1 VRVLLL
7 NQFYPPDTA
16 PTGEALQDLARVLA
30 QRGHDVHVV
39 CSRESYGGPSSAA
52 PETAAPAGVA
62 VHRLGGAWSAGTGLL
77 RKGAGYASFAA
88 RLALAARG
96 LPHPDVVV
104 ALTTPPWLG
113 SLASAVPGW
122 RRVPRVDWVMD
133 VYPDALCAA
142 GLLRRGGL
150 PFRRLEA
157 ATRRQLRSAAAVVAL
172 GPFMARTLT
181 PRGGAGFRPDVVPL
195 WGDAPLGPPDGDAA
209 AAARRAHGWAGEDLV
224 LLYSGNMGRGHRVAE
239 FLEAAARLGR
249 GGPRWVFRGGGA
261 RRAEVEA
268 FRQGRPDARVEL
280 RPYVARATRRAH
292 MAAADV
298 HLASLSTPWQGL
310 IVPSKVQAA
319 FSAGRP
325 LIFVGP
331 SENEVAA
338 WTRESGGGWTVA
350 EDDVRGLLDAVEQA
364 GDARERARR
373 GQAAL
378 AFARERFDPERNVPA
393 LAGIVERAGAAPSP
407 SGRP

>member
-1 VRVLLL
+1 MRVLLL

-16 PTGEALQDLARVLA
+16 PTGEALHDLAGILA

-39 CSRESYGGPSSAA
+39 CSRDSYGGVSPAA
-52 PETAAPAGVA
+52 PETAGRAGVA

-113 SLASAVPGW
+113 SVASAVPAW

-133 VYPDALCAA
+133 VYPDALCAS

-150 PFRRLEA
+150 PFQRLEA
-157 ATRRQLRSAAAVVAL
+157 ISRRQLRGAAAVVAL
-172 GPFMARTLT
+172 GPFMARALA
-181 PRGGAGFRPDVVPL
+181 PRGGDEVRLDVVPL
-195 WGDAPLGPPDGDAA
+195 GGDAPLGPPDGDAVA
-209 AAARRAHGWAGEDLV
+209 EARRSHGWAPEDLV

-239 FLEAAARLGR
+239 FLEAAGRLGPA
-249 GGPRWVFRGGGA
+249 GPRWVFRGGGP
-261 RRAEVEA
+261 RRAEVEG
-268 FRQGRPDARVEL
+268 FRQGQSQARVEVL
-280 RPYVARATRRAH
+280 SYVPRAARAAH
-292 MAAADV
+292 LAAADV
-298 HLASLSTPWQGL
+298 HLASLSAPWQGL

-319 FSAGRP
+319 FATARP

-331 SENEVAA
+331 AENEVAA
-338 WTRESGGGWTVA
+338 WTRESGGGWVVP
-350 EDDVRGLLDAVEQA
+350 EGDVPGLLAAVEQA
-364 GDARERARR
+364 RDAGERARR

-378 AFARERFDPERNVPA
+378 AFARDHFDPAQNTERMA
-393 LAGIVERAGAAPSP
+393 RIVERAGVAR
-407 SGRP
+407 G